1 MVLQLFATVEGQL
14 LPLWYRGLRVYN
26 IVKRKRFVKKQ
37 IHEGVYILG

>member
-26 IVKRKRFVKKQ
+26 IVKRKDLLKSRYMKGFTF
-37 IHEGVYILG
+37 

>member
-26 IVKRKRFVKKQ
+26 NIVKRKDLLQSRYMNGFTF
-37 IHEGVYILG
+37 